1 MCCGNIYQMQDFTP
15 EEYDCV
21 QELNAFARGGEYA
34 MQLLQ
39 KVYANIFKHYG
50 ISNDRV
56 HDILRAAS
64 LYADAD
70 YNIKTRLP

>member
-1 MCCGNIYQMQDFTP
+1 MQDLTLD
-15 EEYDCV
+15 EYNCV

-39 KVYANIFKHYG
+39 KVYANILKHYG

-56 HDILRAAS
+56 HDIMKAAS
-64 LYADAD
+64 LYVDAD
-70 YNIKTRLP
+70 YNIKTRLS